1 VSRTFVAEVDPGK
14 EEGEKM
20 DVSLPPEL
28 ERFVNEQ
35 VDHGQFATEEE
46 VVCEALRL
54 LQRNEQLD
62 RLKLEELR
70 QLVSVGL
77 EQAER
82 GEVALLDM
90 AAIRAEGRRRM
101 MQQGDG
107 DFDRASSAADGPSGT
122 RPA

>member
-1 VSRTFVAEVDPGK
+1 
-14 EEGEKM
+14 M

-28 ERFVNEQ
+28 ERFVQEQ
-35 VDHGQFATEEE
+35 VSHGHFATEEE

-70 QLVSVGL
+70 QLVAVGL

-82 GEVALLDM
+82 GEVAPLDM
-90 AAIRAEGRRRM
+90 AAIRAEGRRRLA
-101 MQQGDG
+101 QQGDG
-107 DFDRASSAADGPSGT
+107 DLEHASGAADGPSG
-122 RPA
+122 